1 MISIGRF
8 IAIGVVAAS
17 LATAAP
23 AQSADAIRI
32 ASPYSTTTLDPMRSG
47 AAGNI
52 ETYGLLYARLIRR
65 NAETGE
71 LEPGLAESWEVSPE
85 GTSYTFRLRDA
96 TFSNGTPIT
105 AEDVAFSL
113 ERVRSDERS
122 AYPAPLGT
130 VESISAAD
138 SKTVEI
144 KLKNAFAPFLGNLEI
159 WNMGIVSKADVDA
172 RGEDTAFAEAPATSG
187 PYQVKEWKPNE
198 KLVLEPN
205 PNYWREGFPKSDA
218 MVELVEVASA
228 DTRIAMLK
236 AGEIDAVR
244 EVPWSQIDTLK
255 ADGSVDMRLEPSTV
269 IHVILLNSKREP
281 FSNTQ
286 ARQAAGHALD
296 REALVKAV
304 TQGHSTLAN
313 TTLPGALDF
322 HDKSNPGI
330 PYDANKAKEL
340 LEKSGMA
347 GREITIL
354 MTPSAAN
361 EQMSLF
367 MQAQWQAIGLKAKIE
382 KVDGGAWWSALAEG
396 EYDAAPTWWFNE
408 TPDPDLAVRWSVCG
422 TCGSESFYTFY
433 TNPKVDEL
441 VEAGSRE
448 ADPDKRA
455 EAYKEIQRIT
465 TDEVPQIPLFYAP
478 YANAYSKRMKGLNF
492 TSSLQ
497 WTLEDAT
504 IGE

>member
-1 MISIGRF
+1 MNSVGRLF
-8 IAIGVVAAS
+8 AAGLVAVSFAM
-17 LATAAP
+17 AAP
-23 AQSADAIRI
+23 AEAADPIRI
-32 ASPYSTTTLDPMRSG
+32 ASPYSTTTLDPMRSA

-65 NAETGE
+65 DTETGE
-71 LEPGLAESWEVSPE
+71 LEPGLAESWEVSDD
-85 GTSYTFRLRDA
+85 GTSYTFTLRDA
-96 TFSNGTPIT
+96 RFSDGTAIT

-130 VESISAAD
+130 VESISATND
-138 SKTVEI
+138 KTVEV
-144 KLKNAFAPFLGNLEI
+144 KLKNAFAPFLGHLEI
-159 WNMGIVSKADVDA
+159 WNMGIVSKADVEA
-172 RGEDTAFAEAPATSG
+172 RGEDAAFAEAPAVSG

-205 PNYWREGFPKSDA
+205 PNYWRQGHPKSDA
-218 MVELVEVASA
+218 TVELLEVASA
-228 DTRIAMLK
+228 DTRIGMLR

-244 EVPWSQIDTLK
+244 DVPWSQIDALT
-255 ADGSVDMRLEPSTV
+255 ADDSVDMRLEPSTV
-269 IHVILLNSKREP
+269 IYVALLNNGREP
-281 FSNTQ
+281 FSNTE

-296 REALVKAV
+296 REALTKAV
-304 TQGHSTLAN
+304 TQGHATVAN

-330 PYDANKAKEL
+330 PYDVDKAKEL

-347 GREITIL
+347 GREVTIML
-354 MTPSAAN
+354 TPSAAN
-361 EQMSLF
+361 EQMALF
-367 MQAQWQAIGLKAKIE
+367 MQAQWQAIGLKPKIE
-382 KVDGGAWWSALAEG
+382 KVDGGAWWSALAKG
-396 EYDAAPTWWFNE
+396 EYDATPTWWFNE

-448 ADPDKRA
+448 LDPDKRA

-465 TDEVPQIPLFYAP
+465 TEEVAQIPLYYAP
-478 YANAYSKRMKGLNF
+478 NANAYSNRVQGLSL

-497 WTLEDAT
+497 WTLEDTT
-504 IGE
+504 IE